1 MAVERKLTGHILMFL
16 IDLSF
21 HCVKWNVR
29 RYGMLNSN
37 AYEIPKQSSLIS
49 FLTGDSPTYSKLMAL
64 GSSL

>member
-37 AYEIPKQSSLIS
+37 AYEVPKQSSLIT
-49 FLTGDSPTYSKLMAL
+49 FLRVIPQHIQN
-64 GSSL
+64 